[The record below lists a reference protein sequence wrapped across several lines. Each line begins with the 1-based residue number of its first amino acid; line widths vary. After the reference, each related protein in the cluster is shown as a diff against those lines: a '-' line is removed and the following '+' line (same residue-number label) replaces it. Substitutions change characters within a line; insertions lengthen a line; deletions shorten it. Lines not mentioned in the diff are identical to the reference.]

1 MNAAKAARLQSNAT
15 PLYLRFLKILVARSS
30 MSNNHGADDVTV
42 AFITFRHGLTSH
54 CDKRMAWGRKVL
66 SILTRLLTNVTHKEN
81 SMLSS
86 ASRKQV
92 DPSFRNLAIE
102 LLVKLHGSQV

>member
-1 MNAAKAARLQSNAT
+1 
-15 PLYLRFLKILVARSS
+15 
-30 MSNNHGADDVTV
+30 
-42 AFITFRHGLTSH
+42 
-54 CDKRMAWGRKVL
+54 MAWGRKSFVN
-66 SILTRLLTNVTHKEN
+66 TTGLLTNVTHKEN

-102 LLVKLHGSQV
+102 LLGKIASVVKCSIDYLEKNKLTFPKEIFTKNYNSKW